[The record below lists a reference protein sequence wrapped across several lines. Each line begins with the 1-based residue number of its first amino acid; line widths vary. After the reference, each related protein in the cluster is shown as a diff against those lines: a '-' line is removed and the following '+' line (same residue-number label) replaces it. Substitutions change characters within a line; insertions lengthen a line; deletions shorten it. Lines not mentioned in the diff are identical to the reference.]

1 MWFTIGLRK
10 KKNLI
15 ANIFLCL
22 DHRSPAAVWTVR
34 QGAVECGPVAAS
46 GGEVHSNKLSRSFER
61 LEEKVRRGCHLNPVL
76 TVSADIWLVHS
87 PACWTAAVCWP
98 CLTSVWSGQWL
109 DDQVRIDEVM
119 LQYIAIALH
128 QYGGR
133 NIWNTYV
140 PLLSVRRGRVSKGH
154 FNQGKRKNVS
164 VII

>member
-1 MWFTIGLRK
+1 MIYNRIKK

-34 QGAVECGPVAAS
+34 QGAVGCGPVAAS
-46 GGEVHSNKLSRSFER
+46 GGEVHSNKLPRSFER

-87 PACWTAAVCWP
+87 PACWTAAVCRP

-119 LQYIAIALH
+119 LQY
-128 QYGGR
+128 
-133 NIWNTYV
+133 TYSSSSV
-140 PLLSVRRGRVSKGH
+140 WWQEYMKYMYSIITVRRSRVSKGH